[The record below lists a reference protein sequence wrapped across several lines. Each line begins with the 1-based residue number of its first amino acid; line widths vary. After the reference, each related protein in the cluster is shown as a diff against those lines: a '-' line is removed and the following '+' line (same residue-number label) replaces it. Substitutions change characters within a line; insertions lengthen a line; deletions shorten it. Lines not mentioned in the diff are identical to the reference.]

1 MKPKPDRAPPAKLLR
16 KSGMRASSF
25 PVSPPDR
32 RSAKGGRLLHDDEA
46 ALRKMSDKPA
56 GHDPRHN
63 FGGVTVPPLD
73 VKAQRERKRGAEV
86 LRIRGG
92 EIFGSVGH

>member
-1 MKPKPDRAPPAKLLR
+1 MKPKPDRALPAKLLR
-16 KSGMRASSF
+16 KPGMRASSF
-25 PVSPPDR
+25 PVSPLDR

-56 GHDPRHN
+56 SNDPRHD